1 MTKTQKWSA
10 VGFIVTALFLVPLLM
25 IAAQFINSTDGQS
38 RYGINAENL
47 APLNFQWQDTKLNT
61 HIFPANSGQ
70 FTYLFAGFL
79 SCSEICPIRIQ
90 QLHQLENAIAQ
101 DTELRQAD
109 IVFMFITIDPEN
121 DTPAI
126 RQQMIDAQSARF
138 VSAALAESDLLR
150 FSQHLS
156 ENIHAYSPTNNH
168 VGNLYLIAPNGHI
181 ARIYTAKQLSTDKML
196 AELRQYITSK

>member
-10 VGFIVTALFLVPLLM
+10 VGFIITALFLVPLLM
-25 IAAQFINSTDGQS
+25 LATQFITNTDGQG

-47 APLNFQWQDTKLNT
+47 APLSFQWQDTLLNT
-61 HIFPANSGQ
+61 HIFPANKVQ

-79 SCSEICPIRIQ
+79 SCSEICPIRLQ
-90 QLHQLENAIAQ
+90 QLHQLENAIAE
-101 DTELRQAD
+101 DAELDQAD
-109 IVFMFITIDPEN
+109 IAFMFITIDPDN

-126 RQQMIDAQSARF
+126 RQQMIDDKSERF
-138 VSAALAESDLLR
+138 ISAAMAEPDLLKL
-150 FSQHLS
+150 SQHLS
-156 ENIHAYSPTNNH
+156 ENIQAHSSTNNH

-196 AELRQYITSK
+196 AELRQYITSN